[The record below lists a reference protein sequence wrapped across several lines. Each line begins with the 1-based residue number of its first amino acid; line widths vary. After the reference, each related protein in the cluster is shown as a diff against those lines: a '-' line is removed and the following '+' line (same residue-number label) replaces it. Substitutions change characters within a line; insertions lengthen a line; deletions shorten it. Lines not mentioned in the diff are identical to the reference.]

1 LGGVMIALAAAFT
14 SSVQDPDFWWHLRTG
29 KWMLDNHRLP
39 SHDLYTYTVSGHPWI
54 DHEYLTEI
62 LMAYLNS
69 WGGLALISLAFAALT
84 MLGFLFLYRTAD
96 AGRRPYVI
104 AGLGLALGGL
114 AGGPIWG
121 PRAQMI
127 TFTFTCLELYWIAG
141 YLSGRSR
148 SINYL
153 PLVVALWA
161 NLHGGFVI
169 AFVLLGIAIVAE
181 VVDWV
186 MTSDDTL
193 RAGHRRRV
201 RTLGQV
207 LLISLVAVLA
217 TPHGL
222 SVYTNPIETLTSP
235 AQRRLIVEWF
245 SPDFHQL
252 VIAPFLAMILLLLAG
267 FAFRR
272 PSTYHLLLTI
282 AVLALALESARNIAI
297 FVAATTPILIATWS
311 AAWEDLR
318 TARGWSLTSSPPSP
332 LLRGVTVVA
341 LLVITGVILFRIGTV
356 LGQQAADT
364 ASNYPVAAADYL
376 AAHPEVGTR
385 MYNQYGWGGYLANRF
400 YPDPNRRVF
409 IFGEASVMGDSFLQQ
424 YQDIQT
430 LRSDWQQVLDR
441 YQVDYV
447 VYNRHE
453 ALTNVLEALPD
464 KWDCSVYQDAQAEI
478 CVRKK

>member
-1 LGGVMIALAAAFT
+1 MIALIAAFT
-14 SSVQDPDFWWHLRTG
+14 STVQDPDFWWHLRTG
-29 KWMLDNHRLP
+29 YWMLENHRLP
-39 SHDLYTYTVSGHPWI
+39 SHDLFTYTVANHGWI
-54 DHEYLTEI
+54 DHEYLTEV

-69 WGGLALISLAFAALT
+69 WGGLTLISLFFAAVT
-84 MLGFLFLYRTAD
+84 WLGLLLIYRTAA

-127 TFTFTCLELYWIAG
+127 TFTLTCLELYWIAG

-148 SINYL
+148 SIYFL
-153 PLVVALWA
+153 PLVVAVWA
-161 NLHGGFVI
+161 NLHGGFII
-169 AFVLLGIAIVAE
+169 AFVLLGIAITAE
-181 VVDWV
+181 VADWV
-186 MTSDDTL
+186 MERDETRRT
-193 RAGHRRRV
+193 GHRRRV
-201 RTLGQV
+201 KTLVQV
-207 LLISLVAVLA
+207 LVVCLVAVLA

-222 SVYTNPIETLTSP
+222 TVYTNPIETLTSP

-252 VIAPFLAMILLLLAG
+252 AIAPFLAMILLLLAG

-272 PSTYHLLLTI
+272 PSTYQLLLTI

-297 FVAATTPILIATWS
+297 FVAATTPILIETWS
-311 AAWEDLR
+311 SIWEELR
-318 TARGWSLTSSPPSP
+318 SSRGWSLSSTNPSP

-341 LLVITGVILFRIGTV
+341 LLVITGVVLFRVVTS
-356 LGQQAADT
+356 LSHQDADT
-364 ASNYPVAAADYL
+364 ASNYPVAAADFL

-430 LRSDWQQVLDR
+430 LRTDWQQVLDR

-447 VYNRHE
+447 IYNRHE

-464 KWDCSVYQDAQAEI
+464 KWDCTVYQDSYAEI
-478 CVRKK
+478 CVRRK

>member
-1 LGGVMIALAAAFT
+1 
-14 SSVQDPDFWWHLRTG
+14 
-29 KWMLDNHRLP
+29 
-39 SHDLYTYTVSGHPWI
+39 
-54 DHEYLTEI
+54 
-62 LMAYLNS
+62 
-69 WGGLALISLAFAALT
+69 
-84 MLGFLFLYRTAD
+84 
-96 AGRRPYVI
+96 
-104 AGLGLALGGL
+104 
-114 AGGPIWG
+114 
-121 PRAQMI
+121 MI
-127 TFTFTCLELYWIAG
+127 TFTFTCLELYWIAS

-148 SINYL
+148 SIYYL

-169 AFVLLGIAIVAE
+169 AFVLLGIAITAE
-181 VVDWV
+181 VADWV
-186 MTSDDTL
+186 MERDET
-193 RAGHRRRV
+193 RRVGHRKRV

-207 LLISLVAVLA
+207 LVICLVAVLA

-235 AQRRLIVEWF
+235 AQRRLIIEWF

-272 PSTYHLLLTI
+272 PSTYQLLLTL
-282 AVLALALESARNIAI
+282 AALALALESARNIAI
-297 FVAATTPILIATWS
+297 FVAATTPILIETWS
-311 AAWEDLR
+311 GVWEELCSS
-318 TARGWSLTSSPPSP
+318 RGWSFRSSPPSP

-341 LLVITGVILFRIGTV
+341 LLVIAGAVLFRIGSS
-356 LGQQAADT
+356 LAHQAADT
-364 ASNYPVAAADYL
+364 ASNYPVAAADFL

-430 LRSDWQQVLDR
+430 LRSNWQQVLDQ

-464 KWDCSVYQDAQAEI
+464 KWDCTVYQDSQAEI
-478 CVRKK
+478 CVRRK

>member
-1 LGGVMIALAAAFT
+1 MIALSAAFT
-14 SSVQDPDFWWHLRTG
+14 GTVQDPDFWWHLRTG
-29 KWMLDNHRLP
+29 YWMIDNHRLP
-39 SHDLYTYTVSGHPWI
+39 SQDLYTYTVGNHAWV
-54 DHEYLTEI
+54 DHEYLAEI
-62 LMAYLNS
+62 VMAYLNS
-69 WGGLALISLAFAALT
+69 WGGLTLISIVFAVLT
-84 MLGFLFLYRTAD
+84 MLGFYFIYRTAA

-114 AGGPIWG
+114 AGAPIWG

-127 TFTFTCLELYWIAG
+127 TFTFTCLELYWIAS

-148 SINYL
+148 SIYYL

-169 AFVLLGIAIVAE
+169 AFVLLGIAITAEVAE
-181 VVDWV
+181 WV
-186 MTSDDTL
+186 IERDET
-193 RAGHRRRV
+193 RRVGHRKRV

-207 LLISLVAVLA
+207 LLICLVAVLA

-252 VIAPFLAMILLLLAG
+252 VIAPFLAMILLLLTG
-267 FAFRR
+267 FALRR
-272 PSTYHLLLTI
+272 PSTYQLLLT
-282 AVLALALESARNIAI
+282 LATLGLALESARNIAI
-297 FVAATTPILIATWS
+297 FVAATTPILIDNWS
-311 AAWEDLR
+311 GIWEDFSLS
-318 TARGWSLTSSPPSP
+318 RGWSIGSGTPSR

-341 LLVITGVILFRIGTV
+341 LVVIAGAVLFRIGTA
-356 LGQQAADT
+356 LAHQPADT
-364 ASNYPVAAADYL
+364 ASNYPVAAADFL
-376 AAHPEVGTR
+376 AAHPEIGTR

-430 LRSDWQQVLDR
+430 LRSDWQQVLDK

-464 KWDCSVYQDAQAEI
+464 KWDCSVYQDSQAEI

>member
-1 LGGVMIALAAAFT
+1 MIALVAAFT
-14 SSVQDPDFWWHLRTG
+14 STVQDPDFWWHLRTG
-29 KWMLDNHRLP
+29 YWMIDNHRLP
-39 SHDLYTYTVSGHPWI
+39 SQDLYTYTVNNHAWV
-54 DHEYLTEI
+54 DHEYLAEI

-69 WGGLALISLAFAALT
+69 WGGLTLISIVFAVLT
-84 MLGFLFLYRTAD
+84 MLGFYYLYRTAD

-104 AGLGLALGGL
+104 AGLGLAIGGL
-114 AGGPIWG
+114 AGAPIWG

-127 TFTFTCLELYWIAG
+127 TFTFTCLELYWIAS

-148 SINYL
+148 SIYYL

-169 AFVLLGIAIVAE
+169 AFVLLGIAITAE
-181 VVDWV
+181 VVDWIIERDETRRV
-186 MTSDDTL
+186 
-193 RAGHRRRV
+193 GHRKRV

-207 LLISLVAVLA
+207 LLICLVAVLA

-252 VIAPFLAMILLLLAG
+252 VIAPFLAMILLLLSG
-267 FAFRR
+267 FALRR
-272 PSTYHLLLTI
+272 PSTYQLLLT
-282 AVLALALESARNIAI
+282 LATLGLALESARNIAI
-297 FVAATTPILIATWS
+297 FVAATTPILIETWS
-311 AAWEDLR
+311 GIWEDFSSS
-318 TARGWSLTSSPPSP
+318 RGWSLGSGTPSP

-341 LLVITGVILFRIGTV
+341 LLVIAGAVLFRIGSS
-356 LGQQAADT
+356 LAHQPADT
-364 ASNYPVAAADYL
+364 ASNYPVAAADFL
-376 AAHPEVGTR
+376 AAHPEIGTR
-385 MYNQYGWGGYLANRF
+385 MYNQYGWGGYLADRF

-430 LRSDWQQVLDR
+430 LRSDWQEVLDK

-464 KWDCSVYQDAQAEI
+464 KWDCSVYQDSQAEI
-478 CVRKK
+478 CVRRK

>member
-1 LGGVMIALAAAFT
+1 VLLALAAAFT
-14 SSVQDPDFWWHLRTG
+14 SSIQDPDFWWHLRTG
-29 KWMLDNHRLP
+29 YWMLENHRLP
-39 SHDLYTYTVSGHPWI
+39 SHDLYTYTVSNHSWT
-54 DHEYLTEI
+54 DHEYLTEV

-69 WGGLALISLAFAALT
+69 WGGLALISIVFAVLT
-84 MLGFLFLYRTAD
+84 MFGFLLLYRTAD

-114 AGGPIWG
+114 AGAPIWG

-127 TFTFTCLELYWIAG
+127 TFTLTCLELYWIAG
-141 YLSGRSR
+141 YLKGRSR
-148 SINYL
+148 SIYYL
-153 PLVVALWA
+153 PLVVAVWA

-169 AFVLLGIAIVAE
+169 AFVLLGIAISAE
-181 VVDWV
+181 VADWV
-186 MTSDDTL
+186 LERDDT
-193 RAGHRRRV
+193 RRVGHRKRV
-201 RTLGQV
+201 RTLAQV
-207 LLISLVAVLA
+207 LVLCLVAVLA

-235 AQRRLIVEWF
+235 AQRRLIIEWF

-252 VIAPFLAMILLLLAG
+252 VIAPFLAMIMLLLTG

-272 PSTYHLLLTI
+272 PSTYQLLLTV
-282 AVLALALESARNIAI
+282 AALGLALESARNIAI
-297 FVAATTPILIATWS
+297 FVAATTPILIETWS
-311 AAWEDLR
+311 VIWEELCSS
-318 TARGWSLTSSPPSP
+318 RGWSFRSSPPSP

-341 LLVITGVILFRIGTV
+341 LLVIAGAVLFRIGSS
-356 LGQQAADT
+356 LAHQPADT
-364 ASNYPVAAADYL
+364 ASNYPVAAADFL

-400 YPDPNRRVF
+400 YPQPNRRVF

-430 LRSDWQQVLDR
+430 LRSDWQQTLDR

-464 KWDCSVYQDAQAEI
+464 KWDCSVYQDSQAEI

>member
-1 LGGVMIALAAAFT
+1 MIALAAAFT
-14 SSVQDPDFWWHLRTG
+14 SSIQDPDFWWHLRTG
-29 KWMLDNHRLP
+29 RWMLDNHRLP
-39 SHDLYTYTVSGHPWI
+39 SNDLYTYTVSSHAWV
-54 DHEYLTEI
+54 DHEYLTEV

-69 WGGLALISLAFAALT
+69 WGGLALISIAFAVLT
-84 MLGFLFLYRTAD
+84 LLGFLLIYRTAD

-114 AGGPIWG
+114 AGAPIWG

-127 TFTFTCLELYWIAG
+127 TFTFTCLELYWIAR

-148 SINYL
+148 SIYYL

-169 AFVLLGIAIVAE
+169 AFVLLGIAITAE
-181 VVDWV
+181 VADWI
-186 MTSDDTL
+186 MERDDT
-193 RAGHRRRV
+193 RRIGHRRRV

-207 LLISLVAVLA
+207 LLICLVAVLA

-222 SVYTNPIETLTSP
+222 SVYSNPIETLTSP

-252 VIAPFLAMILLLLAG
+252 VIAPFLAMIILLLIG

-272 PSTYHLLLTI
+272 PTTYQLLLTV
-282 AVLALALESARNIAI
+282 AVLGLALESARNIAI
-297 FVAATTPILIATWS
+297 FVAATTPILIETWS
-311 AAWEDLR
+311 GAWEDLCSS
-318 TARGWSLTSSPPSP
+318 RGWSLTFPPPSR

-341 LLVITGVILFRIGTV
+341 LAIITGAVVFRIGSS
-356 LGQQAADT
+356 LAHQAADT
-364 ASNYPVAAADYL
+364 ASNYPVAASDYL

-424 YQDIQT
+424 YQDVQT
-430 LRSDWQQVLDR
+430 LRSNWQETLDR

-464 KWDCSVYQDAQAEI
+464 KWDCGVYQDSQVEI

>member
-1 LGGVMIALAAAFT
+1 MMALAAAVT

-29 KWMLDNHRLP
+29 YWMLDNHRLP
-39 SHDLYTYTVSGHPWI
+39 SHDLYTYTVTDHHWI
-54 DHEYLTEI
+54 DHEYLTEV

-69 WGGLALISLAFAALT
+69 WGGLTLISLVFAVLT
-84 MLGFLFLYRTAD
+84 FAGLLLIYRTAQ

-114 AGGPIWG
+114 AGAPIWG

-127 TFTFTCLELYWIAG
+127 TFTFTCLELYWIAS

-148 SINYL
+148 TLYYL
-153 PLVVALWA
+153 PLLLVLWA
-161 NLHGGFVI
+161 NLHGGFVV
-169 AFVLLGIAIVAE
+169 AFVLLGIAISAE
-181 VVDWV
+181 VADWI
-186 MTSDDTL
+186 MERDDT
-193 RAGHRRRV
+193 RRVAHRRRV

-207 LLISLVAVLA
+207 LVLCLVAVLA

-235 AQRRLIVEWF
+235 AQRRLIIEWF

-252 VIAPFLAMILLLLAG
+252 VIAPFLAMIVLLLSG

-272 PSTYHLLLTI
+272 PTTYQLLLTI
-282 AVLALALESARNIAI
+282 ATLGLALESARNIAI
-297 FVAATTPILIATWS
+297 FVAATTPILIETWS
-311 AAWEDLR
+311 GIWQDLSSS
-318 TARGWSLTSSPPSP
+318 RGWNLTSPPPSR
-332 LLRGVTVVA
+332 LLKGVTVVA
-341 LLVITGVILFRIGTV
+341 LAVIAGAVIFRTGSSLAH
-356 LGQQAADT
+356 QSADT
-364 ASNYPVAAADYL
+364 ASNYPVKAADYL

-385 MYNQYGWGGYLANRF
+385 MYNQYGWGGYLADRF
-400 YPDPNRRVF
+400 YPDPSRRVF

-430 LRSDWQQVLDR
+430 LRSDWQEVLDK

-464 KWDCSVYQDAQAEI
+464 KWDCSVYQDSQAEI
-478 CVRKK
+478 CVRRK